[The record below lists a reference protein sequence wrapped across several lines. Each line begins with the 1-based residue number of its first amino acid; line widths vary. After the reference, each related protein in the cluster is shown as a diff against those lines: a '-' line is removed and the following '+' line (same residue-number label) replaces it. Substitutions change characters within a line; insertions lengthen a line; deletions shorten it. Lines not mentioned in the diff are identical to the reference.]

1 MMRGGQTQPN
11 RRASCKMAQGI
22 VRTEMNV
29 NGLVELIVSGGT
41 NVKRG
46 TIRGL
51 VAPIPAPTGCPV
63 ESRVAMLVH

>member
-1 MMRGGQTQPN
+1 
-11 RRASCKMAQGI
+11 MAQGI